1 MILNY
6 TISRGLSQES
16 TIKIYFPYLLEK
28 KIFSLEQLQE
38 RKLIEEADNALTREL
53 FAIGNVADTKPPAK
67 KKSGRS
73 LVKAQKR

>member
-1 MILNY
+1 MADNWVDWECEDNQA
-6 TISRGLSQES
+6 SAVPSAER
-16 TIKIYFPYLLEK
+16 IK
-28 KIFSLEQLQE
+28 QLQE

-73 LVKAQKR
+73 LVKAQRRR

>member
-1 MILNY
+1 MSDNWVDWECEDNQA
-6 TISRGLSQES
+6 SAVPSAER
-16 TIKIYFPYLLEK
+16 IK
-28 KIFSLEQLQE
+28 QLQE

-73 LVKAQKR
+73 LAKAQKR

>member
-1 MILNY
+1 MSDNWENWECEDNQA
-6 TISRGLSQES
+6 SAVPSAER
-16 TIKIYFPYLLEK
+16 IK
-28 KIFSLEQLQE
+28 QLQE

>member
-1 MILNY
+1 MSDNWVDWECEDNQA
-6 TISRGLSQES
+6 SAVPSAER
-16 TIKIYFPYLLEK
+16 IK
-28 KIFSLEQLQE
+28 QLQE

-53 FAIGNVADTKPPAK
+53 FAIGNVADTKLPAKK

>member
-1 MILNY
+1 MADNWVDWECEDNQA
-6 TISRGLSQES
+6 SAVPSAER
-16 TIKIYFPYLLEK
+16 IK
-28 KIFSLEQLQE
+28 QLQE

-73 LVKAQKR
+73 LVKAQRR

>member
-1 MILNY
+1 MSDNWVDWECEDNQA
-6 TISRGLSQES
+6 SAVPSAER
-16 TIKIYFPYLLEK
+16 IK
-28 KIFSLEQLQE
+28 QLQE

>member
-1 MILNY
+1 MSDNWEDWECEDNQA
-6 TISRGLSQES
+6 SAVPSAER
-16 TIKIYFPYLLEK
+16 IK
-28 KIFSLEQLQE
+28 QLRE

-73 LVKAQKR
+73 LIKAQKPVQRK